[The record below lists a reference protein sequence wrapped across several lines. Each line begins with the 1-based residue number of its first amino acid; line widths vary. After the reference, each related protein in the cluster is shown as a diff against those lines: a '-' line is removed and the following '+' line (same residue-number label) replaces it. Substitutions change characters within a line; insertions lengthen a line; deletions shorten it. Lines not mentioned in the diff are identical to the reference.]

1 MLQAKYRW
9 QKTTTDNQELVE
21 QIANQCQLPPVLA
34 KLLVKRGCKDL
45 KAAQLFLKPQ
55 LQQIKEPHYL
65 HDMDKA
71 VARIKQAIADG
82 QQITIYGDYDADGM
96 TSTTVMYEALESL
109 GAKVNYFIPN
119 RFKDGYGPNQDEYQ
133 RLIDNGTELIVTVD
147 NGVTGKDEVAYAKSR
162 GVDVVITDHHK
173 MPDVLPDA
181 VAIVHPQYPGAEY
194 PYADLSGVGV
204 AFKLAWALL
213 EEFPTEMLD
222 LVAIGEIA
230 DVVSLAG
237 ENHALVY
244 FGLQQLR
251 GGMRPGIHSLIKLA
265 NIDEAHIT
273 DQDVGFQIAPRLN
286 ALGRIADA
294 NDGVKLLS
302 TLDEG
307 QADELAQEIDQC
319 NNQRQALV
327 QQIYD
332 EALKKAQAPDN
343 LRKQTLLIVGHGWHQ
358 GVLGIV
364 ASRLVETTGKPT
376 IVASVD
382 PGQLIAK
389 GSGRS
394 IDGFDIFAAL
404 TDHRDLMTAFG
415 GHAMACGLSFN
426 IVKLPQL
433 SKALEAGVKAQ
444 NVDLSQKPCVHY
456 ADTLTTD
463 QLTKELYQ
471 QIQRLAPFGP
481 DNEEPEF
488 VITHPVV
495 EKSQLIGKDKQ
506 HLKLRLASSNGGI
519 DLLAFNQAE
528 LITAMPTTPFNLL
541 VKLNINRWRGQE
553 NVQLMLVDC
562 HFDGPALVD
571 SRRQAVTAASF
582 QKRMNYLIFNSQLRQ
597 NVQGHANGAVL
608 GPDQLDGARLAGS
621 AISLV
626 DVPQSLA
633 QLTNVLSQ
641 LKGVP
646 EIHLGFRQFKAQ
658 PLIQIPDRQQFIAF
672 YQLLRQTRTINLNQQ
687 AQTLINTLKID
698 QNQLIFMI
706 RVFLELRFVTM
717 KNGFLKISDHVE
729 AGDLKHTH
737 QYRQAEEWQKVVTVL
752 AKSSSAQ
759 LGDWIRQHLT
769 F

>member
-9 QKTTTDNQELVE
+9 QKTTTDNQALVE
-21 QIANQCQLPPVLA
+21 QIATQCQLPPVLA
-34 KLLVKRGCKDL
+34 KLLVARGCKDL
-45 KAAQLFLKPQ
+45 KQAQLFLKPQ
-55 LQQIKEPHYL
+55 LAQIKQPHYL

-71 VARIKQAIADG
+71 VARLKQAVADG
-82 QQITIYGDYDADGM
+82 EQITIYGDYDADGM

-109 GAKVNYFIPN
+109 GAQVDYFIPN
-119 RFKDGYGPNQDEYQ
+119 RFKDGYGPNQDEYK
-133 RLIDNGTELIVTVD
+133 RLIDNGTQLIVTVD

-173 MPDVLPDA
+173 MPEDLPDA

-194 PYADLSGVGV
+194 SYADLSGVGV
-204 AFKLAWALL
+204 AFKVAWALL

-230 DVVSLAG
+230 DVVSLAN

-251 GGMRPGIHSLIKLA
+251 AGMRPGIHALAKLA
-265 NIDEAHIT
+265 NIDEAHLT
-273 DQDVGFQIAPRLN
+273 DQDIGFQIAPRLN

-294 NDGVKLLS
+294 NDGVKLLT
-302 TLDEG
+302 TLDED
-307 QADELAQEIDQC
+307 QAAQLARQVDEC
-319 NNQRQALV
+319 NNQRQELV
-327 QQIYD
+327 KKIYE
-332 EALKKAQAPDN
+332 EALAKAQAPDN

-364 ASRLVETTGKPT
+364 ASRLVEATGKPT

-382 PGQLIAK
+382 PGQLVAK

-394 IDGFDIFAAL
+394 VEGFDIFAAL

-433 SKALEAGVKAQ
+433 AKALEEGAQ
-444 NVDLSQKPCVHY
+444 IQGVDLTKKPNVNY
-456 ADTLTTD
+456 AGTLTTD

-481 DNEEPEF
+481 DNEEPQF
-488 VITHPVV
+488 CVHHPVI
-495 EKSQLIGKDKQ
+495 EQAQLIGKDKQ
-506 HLKLRLASSNGGI
+506 HLKLRLQSKNGGI
-519 DLLAFNQAE
+519 DVLAFKQAE
-528 LITAMPTTPFNLL
+528 LLSALATTPVNML
-541 VKLNINRWRGQE
+541 VKLNLNRWHGQE
-553 NVQLMLVDC
+553 NAQLMLGDC
-562 HFDGPALVD
+562 HFEGPALVD
-571 SRRQAVTAASF
+571 NRKQPVTARSF
-582 QKRMNYLIFNSQLRQ
+582 EKQMSYLIFDPKLRE
-597 NVQGHANGAVL
+597 NVQGHANGPVL
-608 GPDQLDGARLAGS
+608 SPAQVTGTPLHNHALA
-621 AISLV
+621 IV
-626 DVPQSLA
+626 DMPQSLQELTTVLG
-633 QLTNVLSQ
+633 QLQDVT
-641 LKGVP
+641 
-646 EIHLGFRQFKAQ
+646 EIHLDFRQFKVR
-658 PLIQIPDRQQFIAF
+658 PVFQIPDRQQFVNF
-672 YQLLRQTRTINLNQQ
+672 YQLLRKIRTINLNQQ
-687 AQTLINTLKID
+687 AKQVINSLKID

-759 LGDWIRQHLT
+759 LGDWIRKHLT
-769 F
+769 N

>member
-9 QKTTTDNQELVE
+9 QKTTTDNQTLVD
-21 QIANQCQLPPVLA
+21 QIVDQCQLPPVLA
-34 KLLVKRGCKDL
+34 KLLVARGCKDV
-45 KAAQLFLKPQ
+45 KEAQLFLKPQ
-55 LQQIKEPHYL
+55 LQQIKQPQYL

-82 QQITIYGDYDADGM
+82 EQITIYGDYDADGM

-109 GAKVNYFIPN
+109 GAQVNYFIPN

-133 RLIDNGTELIVTVD
+133 RLIDNGTRLIVTVD

-173 MPDVLPDA
+173 MPADLPDA
-181 VAIVHPQYPGAEY
+181 AAIVHPQYPGAEY
-194 PYADLSGVGV
+194 SYADLSGVGV
-204 AFKLAWALL
+204 AFKVAWALL

-251 GGMRPGIHSLIKLA
+251 AGMRPGLHALAKLA
-265 NIDEAHIT
+265 NIDEAHLT

-294 NDGVKLLS
+294 NDGVKLLT
-302 TLDEG
+302 TLDED
-307 QADELAQEIDQC
+307 QAAQLAQQVDQC
-319 NNQRQALV
+319 NNQRQDLV
-327 QQIYD
+327 KQIYQ
-332 EALKKAQAPDN
+332 EALAKAQAPDN

-376 IVASVD
+376 IVASVE
-382 PGQLIAK
+382 PGELIAK

-394 IDGFDIFAAL
+394 VAGFDIFAAL

-433 SKALEAGVKAQ
+433 AKALENGAQ
-444 NVDLSQKPCVHY
+444 KQGVDLNQKPCVQY
-456 ADTLTTD
+456 AGIMTTD

-481 DNEEPEF
+481 DNEEPQF
-488 VITHPVV
+488 CVQHPII
-495 EKSQLIGKDKQ
+495 EQSQLIGKDKQ
-506 HLKLRLASSNGGI
+506 HLKLRLSSKNDGI

-528 LITAMPTTPFNLL
+528 LLSALPTTPVSML
-541 VKLNINRWRGQE
+541 VKLNLNRWHGQE
-553 NVQLMLVDC
+553 NEQLMLVDY

-571 SRRQAVTAASF
+571 NREQPVTAASF
-582 QKRMNYLIFNSQLRQ
+582 QKHMNYLIFDPKLRE
-597 NVQGHANGAVL
+597 NVKGHANGPVL
-608 GPDQLDGARLAGS
+608 SPEQVNGTHLRNRPLAFVDIPQS
-621 AISLV
+621 LQQLV
-626 DVPQSLA
+626 DVLGHLQAVS
-633 QLTNVLSQ
+633 
-641 LKGVP
+641 
-646 EIHLGFRQFKAQ
+646 EIHLGFRRFTARTVF
-658 PLIQIPDRQQFIAF
+658 QIPDRQQFVNF
-672 YQLLRQTRTINLNQQ
+672 YQLLQKIRTINLNQQ
-687 AQTLINTLKID
+687 AQQVINTLKID

-729 AGDLKHTH
+729 AGDLKQTH
-737 QYRQAEEWQKVVTVL
+737 QYRQAEQWQEVVTVL
-752 AKSSSAQ
+752 IKSSPAQ
-759 LGDWIRQHLT
+759 LGDWIRKHLT
-769 F
+769 L

>member
-1 MLQAKYRW
+1 MLQAKYQW
-9 QKTTTDNQELVE
+9 QATKVDNQELVQ
-21 QIANQCQLPPVLA
+21 QIADQCQLPSVLA
-34 KLLVKRGCKDL
+34 QLLVARGCKDL

-55 LQQIKEPHYL
+55 LAEIKEPHYL

-71 VARIKQAIADG
+71 VVRIKQAVANG
-82 QQITIYGDYDADGM
+82 EQITIYGDYDADGM
-96 TSTTVMYEALESL
+96 TSTTVLYEALESL
-109 GAKVNYFIPN
+109 GSKVNYFIPN
-119 RFKDGYGPNQDEYQ
+119 RFKDGYGPNQDEYKQ
-133 RLIDNGTELIVTVD
+133 LIDEGTQLIVTVD

-173 MPDVLPDA
+173 LPDKLPDA

-204 AFKLAWALL
+204 AFKVAWALL

-251 GGMRPGIHSLIKLA
+251 AGMRPGIHALAKLA
-265 NIDEAHIT
+265 NVDEAHLT
-273 DQDVGFQIAPRLN
+273 DQDIGFQIAPRLN

-302 TLDEG
+302 TLDD
-307 QADELAQEIDQC
+307 DEAAQLSQQVDQC
-319 NNQRQALV
+319 NKKRQDLV
-327 QQIYD
+327 KQIYA
-332 EALKKAQAPDN
+332 EALQEAQAPDN
-343 LRKQTLLIVGHGWHQ
+343 LRRQTLLIVGHGWHQ

-382 PGQLIAK
+382 QGQLIAK

-394 IDGFDIFAAL
+394 VDGFDIFAAL

-433 SKALEAGVKAQ
+433 SKALEMGAKTQ
-444 NVDLSQKPCVHY
+444 KVDLSKKPTVQY
-456 ADTLTTD
+456 AGTMTSD
-463 QLTKELYQ
+463 QLTKEFYQ

-481 DNEEPEF
+481 DNEEPQF
-488 VITHPVV
+488 CLKQPKIQQA
-495 EKSQLIGKDKQ
+495 QLIGADKQ
-506 HLKLRLASSNGGI
+506 HLKMRLASKQGGI

-528 LITAMPTTPFNLL
+528 LLKALSTTPVDLL
-541 VKLNINRWRGQE
+541 VKLGLNRWNGQE
-553 NVQLMLVDC
+553 NAQLMLTDC
-562 HFDGPALVD
+562 HFEGPVIVD
-571 SRRQAVTAASF
+571 NRQQAVTAATF
-582 QKRMNYLIFNSQLRQ
+582 QQRVNYLIFSPELRK
-597 NVQGHANGAVL
+597 NVQGHANGPVL
-608 GPDQLDGARLAGS
+608 GPDQLSDAKLNGAPLS
-621 AISLV
+621 MIDLPESLQQLV
-626 DVPQSLA
+626 DVLQ
-633 QLTNVLSQ
+633 Q
-641 LKGVP
+641 LKGVS
-646 EIHLGFRQFKAQ
+646 ELRLGFRQFKAR
-658 PLIQIPDRQQFIAF
+658 PVFQIPGRQQFVAF
-672 YQLLRQTRTINLNQQ
+672 YQLLRKTRTINLNQQ
-687 AQTLINTLKID
+687 AERLINSLKID

-717 KNGFLKISDHVE
+717 KNGFLKISDHVQ
-729 AGDLKHTH
+729 AGDLKATQ
-737 QYRQAEEWQKVVTVL
+737 QYRQAEQWQAVVTTLV
-752 AKSSSAQ
+752 KSSSAQ

-769 F
+769 L

>member
-9 QKTTTDNQELVE
+9 QKTTTNNQALVE
-21 QIANQCQLPPVLA
+21 QIASQCQLPPVLA
-34 KLLVKRGCKDL
+34 KLLVARGCKDL
-45 KAAQLFLKPQ
+45 KQAQLFLKPQ
-55 LQQIKEPHYL
+55 LAQIKQPNYL

-71 VARIKQAIADG
+71 VARLKQAVADG
-82 QQITIYGDYDADGM
+82 EQITIYGDYDADGM

-109 GAKVNYFIPN
+109 GAQVNYFIPN

-133 RLIDNGTELIVTVD
+133 RLIDNGTQLIVTVD

-173 MPDVLPDA
+173 MPADLPDA
-181 VAIVHPQYPGAEY
+181 AAIVHPQYPGAEY
-194 PYADLSGVGV
+194 SYADLSGVGV
-204 AFKLAWALL
+204 AFKVAWALL

-230 DVVSLAG
+230 DVVSLSG

-251 GGMRPGIHSLIKLA
+251 AGMRPGIHALAALA
-265 NIDEAHIT
+265 NIDEVHLT
-273 DQDVGFQIAPRLN
+273 DQDIGFQIAPRLN

-294 NDGVKLLS
+294 NDGVKLLT
-302 TLDEG
+302 TLDED
-307 QADELAQEIDQC
+307 QAAQLARQVDDC
-319 NNQRQALV
+319 NNQRQELV
-327 QQIYD
+327 KQIYQ
-332 EALKKAQAPDN
+332 EALAKAQAPDN

-364 ASRLVETTGKPT
+364 ASRLVEAMGKPT

-394 IDGFDIFAAL
+394 VEGFDIFAAL

-433 SKALEAGVKAQ
+433 AKALEKGAQ
-444 NVDLSQKPCVHY
+444 TQGVDLTKKPQVNY
-456 ADTLTTD
+456 AGTLTTD
-463 QLTKELYQ
+463 QLTKDLYQ

-481 DNEEPEF
+481 DNEEPQF
-488 VITHPVV
+488 CVQRPVI
-495 EKSQLIGKDKQ
+495 ERAQRIGKDKQ
-506 HLKLRLASSNGGI
+506 HLKLRLRSKNGGI

-528 LITAMPTTPFNLL
+528 LVSALATTPVDML
-541 VKLNINRWRGQE
+541 VKLNLNRWHGQE
-553 NVQLMLVDC
+553 NAQLMLVDC
-562 HFDGPALVD
+562 HFEGPALVD
-571 SRRQAVTAASF
+571 NRQQPVTAQSF
-582 QKRMNYLIFNSQLRQ
+582 AKQMSYLIFDPKLRQ
-597 NVQGHANGAVL
+597 NVQGHANGPVLSPEQAIGTSLHNHALAIVDMPQSLQDLTAVL
-608 GPDQLDGARLAGS
+608 G
-621 AISLV
+621 
-626 DVPQSLA
+626 
-633 QLTNVLSQ
+633 Q
-641 LKGVP
+641 LKDVT
-646 EIHLGFRQFKAQ
+646 EIHLDFRQFKAR
-658 PLIQIPDRQQFIAF
+658 PVFQIPDRQQFVAF
-672 YQLLRQTRTINLNQQ
+672 YQLLRKIRTINLNQQ
-687 AQTLINTLKID
+687 AQQVINSLKID

-717 KNGFLKISDHVE
+717 KNGFLQISDHVE
-729 AGDLKHTH
+729 AGDLKQTR

-752 AKSSSAQ
+752 IKSSSAQ
-759 LGDWIRQHLT
+759 LGDWIRKHLT
-769 F
+769 D

>member
-9 QKTTTDNQELVE
+9 QKTTTDNQALVE
-21 QIANQCQLPPVLA
+21 QIATQCQLPPVLA
-34 KLLVKRGCKDL
+34 KLLVARGCKDL
-45 KAAQLFLKPQ
+45 KQAQLFLKPQ
-55 LQQIKEPHYL
+55 LAQIKQPHYL

-71 VARIKQAIADG
+71 VARLKQAVADG
-82 QQITIYGDYDADGM
+82 EQITIYGDYDADGM

-109 GAKVNYFIPN
+109 GAQVDYFIPN
-119 RFKDGYGPNQDEYQ
+119 RFKDGYGPNQGEYK
-133 RLIDNGTELIVTVD
+133 RLIDNGTQLIVTVD

-162 GVDVVITDHHK
+162 GVDVVITDHHNI
-173 MPDVLPDA
+173 PEDLPDA

-194 PYADLSGVGV
+194 SYADLSGVGV
-204 AFKLAWALL
+204 AFKVAWALL

-230 DVVSLAG
+230 DVVSLAN

-251 GGMRPGIHSLIKLA
+251 AGMRPGIHALAKLA
-265 NIDEAHIT
+265 NIDEAHLT
-273 DQDVGFQIAPRLN
+273 DQDIGFQIAPRLN

-294 NDGVKLLS
+294 QLARQV
-302 TLDEG
+302 DE
-307 QADELAQEIDQC
+307 C
-319 NNQRQALV
+319 NNQRQELV
-327 QQIYD
+327 KKIYE
-332 EALKKAQAPDN
+332 EALAKAQAPDN

-364 ASRLVETTGKPT
+364 ASRLVEATGKPT

-382 PGQLIAK
+382 PGQLVAK

-394 IDGFDIFAAL
+394 VEGFDIFAAL

-433 SKALEAGVKAQ
+433 AKALEKGAQ
-444 NVDLSQKPCVHY
+444 TQGVDLTKQPNVNY
-456 ADTLTTD
+456 AGTLTTD

-481 DNEEPEF
+481 DNEEPQF
-488 VITHPVV
+488 CVHHPVI
-495 EKSQLIGKDKQ
+495 EQAQLIGKDKQ
-506 HLKLRLASSNGGI
+506 HLKLRLQSKNGGI
-519 DLLAFNQAE
+519 DVLAFKQAE
-528 LITAMPTTPFNLL
+528 LLSALATTPVNML
-541 VKLNINRWRGQE
+541 VKLNLNRWHGQE
-553 NVQLMLVDC
+553 NAQLMLGDC
-562 HFDGPALVD
+562 HFEGPALVD
-571 SRRQAVTAASF
+571 NRKQPVTARSF
-582 QKRMNYLIFNSQLRQ
+582 EKQMSYLIFDPKLRE
-597 NVQGHANGAVL
+597 NVQGHANGPVL
-608 GPDQLDGARLAGS
+608 SPAQVTGTPLHNHALA
-621 AISLV
+621 IV
-626 DVPQSLA
+626 DMPQSLQELTTVLG
-633 QLTNVLSQ
+633 QLQDVT
-641 LKGVP
+641 
-646 EIHLGFRQFKAQ
+646 EIHLDFRQFKVR
-658 PLIQIPDRQQFIAF
+658 PVFQIPDRQQFVNF
-672 YQLLRQTRTINLNQQ
+672 YQLLRKIRTINLNQQ
-687 AQTLINTLKID
+687 AQQVINSLKID

-759 LGDWIRQHLT
+759 LGDWIRKHLT
-769 F
+769 N